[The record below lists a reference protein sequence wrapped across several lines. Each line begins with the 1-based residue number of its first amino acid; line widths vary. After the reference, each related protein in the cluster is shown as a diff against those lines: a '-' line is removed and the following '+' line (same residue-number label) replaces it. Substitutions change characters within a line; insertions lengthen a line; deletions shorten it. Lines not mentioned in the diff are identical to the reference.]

1 MRTPVLV
8 AALLALSA
16 APLAAA
22 HADHA
27 PCPIGSETLAAGVV
41 HVDEWSVGCIGLGVG
56 TDVVS
61 GCRGAHQ
68 HFSGFHVFV
77 LYGESCL
84 SGVIL
89 ENLEAHDAATPLL
102 P

>member
-1 MRTPVLV
+1 MRTPILV

-27 PCPIGSETLAAGVV
+27 PCPIESETLAAGLV
-41 HVDEWSVGCIGLGVG
+41 HVDQWSIGCIGVGVG
-56 TDVVS
+56 TDAVER
-61 GCRGAHQ
+61 CRGVDQ
-68 HFSGFHVFV
+68 HFGGFHVFV

-89 ENLEAHDAATPLL
+89 ENLEAGDAAAPLL

>member
-1 MRTPVLV
+1 MRTPILV

-27 PCPIGSETLAAGVV
+27 PCPIASESLAAGVV
-41 HVDEWSVGCIGLGVG
+41 HVDRWRVGCIGLGVG
-56 TDVVS
+56 TDLVS
-61 GCRGAHQ
+61 RCRGVDQ
-68 HFSGFHVFV
+68 HFGGFHVFV

-84 SGVIL
+84 SGVIV
-89 ENLEAHDAATPLL
+89 ENLEKGDAATPLL